1 MNFSTLFR
9 TKENLSLD
17 KNTLTILRYIAI
29 FGQFL
34 AIGTVYYYL
43 KLPFPILESY
53 LIISLGLATN
63 LYLQFG
69 VKINQL
75 KDFYAAPFLLY
86 DLIQLSALLYLT
98 GGIFNPFSFLLI
110 IPAIVSST
118 FLSMGTTIILGVI
131 TSILL
136 LTISFFYLPL
146 PGEEM
151 NLLHFPNFYK
161 IGIIISI
168 LIGLIFLSYFGIR
181 FAGEKKKTEEA
192 FKKLQE
198 VIYKEY
204 ELESLGGQA
213 AAAAHSLGTP
223 LATIKLASSELM
235 DELKDKKELWED
247 AVLIRDQADRC
258 RDILQ
263 SMGQAGKDDQ
273 HMRNAPV
280 SEVIREAAEPHSDRG
295 KEIIF
300 ELNLKSKED
309 ISQPLI
315 QRRPEIIHGLR
326 NMIQNAIDF
335 ANNKVWIVLSWSET
349 DIKITINDDGPGFPL
364 QMISRIGDPFVSYR
378 KASSPRLKQIDYQ
391 GMGLGLFIAKT
402 LLERTNAKL
411 SFSNGGAKEI
421 ENSKNVTQ
429 IGAIVE
435 IVWLR
440 SDIEAQNNFL
450 GENENLQVF

>member
-9 TKENLSLD
+9 TKENLNLD

-34 AIGTVYYYL
+34 AIGIVYYYL
-43 KLPFPILESY
+43 NLPFPIVESY
-53 LIISLGLATN
+53 LIISFGLATN

-98 GGIFNPFSFLLI
+98 GGIFNPFSFLLV

-118 FLSMGTTIILGVI
+118 FLSMGTTIILGLI

-136 LTISFFYLPL
+136 LSISFFHLPL
-146 PGEEM
+146 PGEDII
-151 NLLHFPNFYK
+151 LSFPNFYK

-181 FAGEKKKTEEA
+181 FAGEKKKTEKA

-223 LATIKLASSELM
+223 LATISVVAKELKKEIGNNSELSK
-235 DELKDKKELWED
+235 DIDLLISQSKRCSEILKRISKKQIEEDKFFSSTKLEDLLEEIINSFKET
-247 AVLIRDQADRC
+247 
-258 RDILQ
+258 
-263 SMGQAGKDDQ
+263 S
-273 HMRNAPV
+273 
-280 SEVIREAAEPHSDRG
+280 S
-295 KEIIF
+295 KEI
-300 ELNLKSKED
+300 NLVSDGDKNKID
-309 ISQPLI
+309 I
-315 QRRPEIIHGLR
+315 QRSAEMIYGLR
-326 NMIQNAIDF
+326 NFIGNAIKF
-335 ANNKVWIVLSWSET
+335 SKSKVNVFLVSDEQE
-349 DIKITINDDGPGFPL
+349 IKIIVNDDGPGFPRDIIDQL
-364 QMISRIGDPFVSYR
+364 GEPYIKSRSLELN
-378 KASSPRLKQIDYQ
+378 SNS
-391 GMGLGLFIAKT
+391 GLGLGTFLGKT
-402 LLERTNAKL
+402 LLERKNAKL
-411 SFSNGGAKEI
+411 LFKDDKNLGGASVVI
-421 ENSKNVTQ
+421 SWSPKNILFNV
-429 IGAIVE
+429 
-435 IVWLR
+435 
-440 SDIEAQNNFL
+440 
-450 GENENLQVF
+450 